1 MLIKNIAQRYR
12 YRVFFGG
19 KHLLTLGVPST
30 QGPPSP
36 LGVGM
41 RIWISPMKVSRQSWV
56 LGLASLTASLTVQ
69 QAATG
74 VLSAGETTIA
84 GLQRRAS
91 PAMRTGTKCVDGF
104 KPPVLPL
111 DTIAR
116 FHTL

>member
-19 KHLLTLGVPST
+19 KHLLTLGV
-30 QGPPSP
+30 
-36 LGVGM
+36 
-41 RIWISPMKVSRQSWV
+41 SRRSWV
-56 LGLASLTASLTVQ
+56 SGLASLTASLTVQ

-116 FHTL
+116 FHSL